1 MFQDI
6 LADIFLS
13 FNKAWVVMPLIGIG
27 YWAYRRDLFSDVLFL
42 VLLSMIVNAFL
53 KCLFQV
59 PLKPHLNQHGWY
71 AFPSGHMQLSTVLY
85 GRLWWEFRKTKWA
98 QGFLVLLIG
107 IGWGMMWKNYHDLMD
122 VVAGAVAGAGLL
134 VGYGVFVSW
143 PPIHRQPEKI
153 GFFLLPGTLGLI
165 FFMPSIPQH
174 LAHVWGAQGGI
185 LGFSLGATLL
195 HLISRKTATLASRKQ
210 MVIKVT
216 LGIGG
221 LVALSFG
228 SKALFAVLSY
238 PWAPF
243 LEFFMYGLWMA
254 AGPEGIIKT
263 FSSER
268 GGKKRA

>member
-1 MFQDI
+1 MIQDV

-27 YWAYRRDLFSDVLFL
+27 YWAYRRALFSDVLFL

-98 QGFLVLLIG
+98 QAFLVLLMG
-107 IGWGMMWKNYHDLMD
+107 MGWGMIWKNYHDLMD
-122 VVAGAVAGAGLL
+122 VAAGGLAGIGLL
-134 VGYGVFVSW
+134 MAYSAFTRLSFVCG
-143 PPIHRQPEKI
+143 QPKKI
-153 GFFLLPGTLGLI
+153 GFFLLPLTAPLI

-185 LGFSLGATLL
+185 LGFSLGTFLNKEIL
-195 HLISRKTATLASRKQ
+195 RSLSKGQTVVKI
-210 MVIKVT
+210 I
-216 LGIGG
+216 LGMGG
-221 LVALSFG
+221 LVALSFV
-228 SKALFAVLSY
+228 SKALFGRLPY
-238 PWAPF
+238 PCFPF
-243 LEFFMYGLWMA
+243 LEFFMYGFWMS
-254 AGPEGIIKT
+254 AGPGGICKYIFK
-263 FSSER
+263 ER
-268 GGKKRA
+268 RG